1 MKMIQK
7 HSSMKS
13 SVRFYELEIKD
24 LMEDFSVSCIPVLPR
39 PFNIFSDTSLTLLLL
54 QAPGSWPF
62 SLCNHHNIL
71 IKIIN
76 NDQSSL
82 MYCWQEWPVII
93 LLSLWLNNWYSKQ
106 RNHSISATLLIRNLH
121 PCCLHTRLPT
131 IYQHSNQDSSFFLNL
146 NITLCMM
153 RLFCFAFLSPSF
165 LCLFNTKTFMWVMN
179 GKSSII

>member
-1 MKMIQK
+1 MIFLSLVFPCYPGQ
-7 HSSMKS
+7 SI
-13 SVRFYELEIKD
+13 Y
-24 LMEDFSVSCIPVLPR
+24 
-39 PFNIFSDTSLTLLLL
+39 FSDTSLTLLLL

-71 IKIIN
+71 IKVIYN
-76 NDQSSL
+76 HQSSL

-131 IYQHSNQDSSFFLNL
+131 IHQHSNQDSSFFLNL
-146 NITLCMM
+146 KHYALHDVAF
-153 RLFCFAFLSPSF
+153 LFCFSLSFISMSLQYQNIYVGNERKIIYNLIPQ
-165 LCLFNTKTFMWVMN
+165 
-179 GKSSII
+179 KS